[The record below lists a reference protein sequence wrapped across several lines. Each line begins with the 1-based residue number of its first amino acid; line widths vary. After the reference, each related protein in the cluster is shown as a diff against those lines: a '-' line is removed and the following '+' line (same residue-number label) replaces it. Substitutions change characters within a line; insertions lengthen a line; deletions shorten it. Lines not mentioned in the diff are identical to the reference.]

1 MDASRVRRF
10 VLTWCLMICLY
21 VYSSLMQCLYLINDE
36 YTMLVFFNDSIHST
50 AVGVASHNNAQNRD
64 HASEKD

>member
-1 MDASRVRRF
+1 VDASRVRRF

-36 YTMLVFFNDSIHST
+36 YTMLVFSMI
-50 AVGVASHNNAQNRD
+50 RYIRRLW
-64 HASEKD
+64 E